1 MTSKRSLS
9 QAELEEEVRK
19 IMEGGDS
26 DPDPFEDSG
35 SDWEEDN
42 IEVESM
48 KGSDDSNDEF
58 YLDENVP
65 VNEQE
70 TTTSAEK
77 KNDDGHV
84 NSDDPVH

>member
-77 KNDDGHV
+77 RMMTAM
-84 NSDDPVH
+84 